1 MQIDQSIKMVQVM
14 ALRMDPPVVLDVS
27 RPLREVVH
35 RMRDEN
41 AGCAVITHKGQL
53 VGIFTERD
61 LVARVIGTAG
71 ALDRPVADW
80 MTPDPGHVNEDD
92 TIRKAVRLMQR
103 GGYRN
108 IPVVDSKGNVVGCVR
123 HKDIVNYLAEHFSSQ
138 VLNLPPDPEQIALE
152 REGG

>member
-14 ALRMDPPVVLDVS
+14 ALRMDPPMVLDAS
-27 RPLREVVH
+27 TPLREVVH

-41 AGCAVITHKGQL
+41 AGCAVITHKDQL
-53 VGIFTERD
+53 AGIFTERD
-61 LVARVIGTAG
+61 LVARVIGTKG

-80 MTPDPGHVNEDD
+80 MTTDPGHVNEND

-108 IPVVDSKGNVVGCVR
+108 IPVVDSKGNVIGCVR

-152 REGG
+152 REGA